1 MGVYI
6 IAEAGVNHNG
16 DLNLAKDMVKE
27 AKRAGCDCIK
37 FQTYHT
43 ENLVTSDAPKAE
55 YQVQN
60 TGNGKSQYDML
71 KNLELT
77 PENFYELSLICQKE
91 EIDFMST
98 PFDLDSVDVLS
109 HLLVKAYK
117 VSSGDLTNKMLLE
130 YIALKDRPIILSTGM
145 ATIEEIKEAV
155 AWIENKGN
163 KKISLLHCTSNYPAP
178 FRDVNMKAMVTMAE
192 QFPYPVGY
200 SDHTKGIEISIMAV
214 AMGAQIIEKHFTL
227 SRELKGPDHKASLE
241 PDEMKDLV
249 NAIRNVEIAFGDGI
263 KTLSDSEINTREVAR
278 KSLVTAGDFCQ
289 GYILK
294 EGDLLVKRPGTGT
307 APKFVED
314 FIGKKLKSNLPKD
327 YLITKDDI
335 ICTEK

>member
-307 APKFVED
+307 APKFLED

>member
-77 PENFYELSLICQKE
+77 PENFYDLSLICQKE

-249 NAIRNVEIAFGDGI
+249 NAIRNVEIAFGNGE
-263 KTLSDSEINTREVAR
+263 KTLSDSEINTRGVAR

-307 APKFVED
+307 APKFLED

>member
-227 SRELKGPDHKASLE
+227 SRELKGPDHNASLE

-249 NAIRNVEIAFGDGI
+249 NAIRNVEIAFGNGE
-263 KTLSDSEINTREVAR
+263 KTLSDSEINTRGVAR

-307 APKFVED
+307 APKFLED